1 MSTTTEES
9 RRQKADNQRFAS
21 YVFILLLSALFALQ
35 WGPGSRGCDNL
46 KSMSTTEAAATVNG
60 KDITAQQFAN
70 AYEGYVRQFQGQ
82 GLSRDMM
89 KQFGF
94 HKQALDQLVLR
105 ELLQQTAEAR
115 GIVASDQEVA
125 QAIFKDPSFQ
135 KDGAFSEKA
144 YHDVVTGYLNLT
156 PQGYE
161 AKLRRELSAQKLL
174 ALVDASAVV
183 SDDEVKARYAKE
195 GNTAKVSFVKF
206 SAAMFSAKVG
216 VPKPADVDAWAKANE
231 AVIAAHYE
239 QNKFTFFQPEQV
251 KARQILLRYAPDA
264 TAAQKAEVKQKAENV
279 RKQIVDEKKD
289 FAQMAKDFSEDPTT
303 KEKGGDLGFVER
315 MGLAPQ
321 FGDVLFALKPGEVSV
336 AVETPI
342 GVYVG
347 QVEEKK
353 EPVQKPLDLVRMEI
367 ASQLFL
373 KEKASAL
380 AKEEVAKALV
390 ELKKGKALAE
400 LFPAAPAAEGEKV
413 NFAAETKPEVKETG
427 EFNASAEAIPQLGP
441 APDVMRK
448 IFDRKE
454 AGLLD
459 EAVRV
464 GDDQVLLAITER
476 KVPSDD
482 DFAKKK
488 DELRNEAVKAKQ
500 FEAREAYLKSLKAG
514 AQIVQNDKIINQITE
529 G

>member
-21 YVFILLLSALFALQ
+21 YVFILLLSVLFALQ

-46 KSMSTTEAAATVNG
+46 APAAQEQAAATVNG
-60 KDITAQQFAN
+60 KEITARQFAN
-70 AYEGYVRQFQGQ
+70 AYDGYVRQFQGQ

-135 KDGAFSEKA
+135 KNGAFSEKE
-144 YHDVVTGYLNLT
+144 YHDIVTRYLNMT
-156 PQGYE
+156 PQAYE
-161 AKLRRELSAQKLL
+161 AKLRRDLSAQKLL

-183 SDDEVKARYAKE
+183 SDDEVKARYQKE

-206 SAAMFSAKVG
+206 SAAMFSGKVG
-216 VPKPADVDAWAKANE
+216 VPKPAEVEAWAKAND
-231 AVIAAHYE
+231 AAIAAHYE

-251 KARQILLRYAPDA
+251 RARQILLRYAPDA
-264 TAAQKAEVKQKAENV
+264 TPAQKAEVKQKAENL
-279 RKQIVDEKKD
+279 RKEIVDNKKD
-289 FAQMAKDFSEDPTT
+289 FSQMAKDFSEDPTT

-342 GVYVG
+342 GVYLG
-347 QVEEKK
+347 QVDEKR
-353 EPVQKPLDLVRMEI
+353 EPVQKPLELVRLEI
-367 ASQLFL
+367 ATQLFV

-380 AKEEVAKALV
+380 AKDEVTKALV

-400 LFPAAPAAEGEKV
+400 LFPAAAPAEGEKM
-413 NFAAETKPEVKETG
+413 NFAAETKPEAKETG
-427 EFNASAEAIPQLGP
+427 EFNASVDAVPQLGP
-441 APDVMRK
+441 APEVLRK
-448 IFDRKE
+448 VFDRTTP
-454 AGLLD
+454 GLID
-459 EAVRV
+459 EALRV
-464 GDDQVLLAITER
+464 GDDQVLVSVTER

-482 DFAKKK
+482 DFAKQK
-488 DELRNEAVKAKQ
+488 ETLRGEAIKAKQ
-500 FEAREAYLKSLKAG
+500 FEARDAYLKSLKAG
-514 AQIVQNDKIINQITE
+514 AQIVQNDRIINEITD